1 MKKIIA
7 LMLSLLMLCSL
18 AACNDK
24 EDDKAGGWDRLTEEH
39 TDIDGVTIQITDL
52 TVEDGKV
59 ILKTKWKNDTIYK
72 VVYGA
77 SYTIERE
84 EDGEWVSTQTVD
96 ELYFISIAYELRAKS
111 SQDKDYTISNSFD
124 ISTPGK
130 YRIRSDCHVYNK
142 GMGSEST
149 KCELWTEFTVSEIM
163 HLDAGEKTEQTDIL
177 FEAQYIRTNGYHE
190 DAEYP
195 FHTVIRSASELTAYY
210 DAYKD
215 KYDLGRKEKVYS
227 DTTIGFLDACDKYDE
242 AFFSEKALVLVVI
255 EEGSGSIRHEVT
267 GVSEADE
274 KLHVYIESIIPE
286 EGTDDMA
293 EWHIIVA
300 VDQDDLPSDD
310 GIEIHYNEDKP
321 KNVSYSKGYGS
332 ISMVLPKGWKYEIVD
347 EDGVEFGIDIWPEGE
362 IEGEIYVSF
371 YNGFGVCGTGLAQ
384 ETVTVAGHEAWQ
396 GTYDNAKWWDFIHL
410 KDTPGDYVIL
420 NQGADAWLGEYE
432 KELTQILDSLRIA
445 DNIITKE
452 EALKIA
458 DLKATIKY
466 DSTGIGFD
474 VSKGVWCVTL
484 YTQGVAGGNQDIEIN
499 VDGNVVNTTY
509 GE

>member
-18 AACNDK
+18 AACNGT
-24 EDDKAGGWDRLTEEH
+24 EDDKAGGWDKVTQEY

-52 TVEDGKV
+52 TIEDGKV
-59 ILKTKWKNDTIYK
+59 VLKTKWKNDTIYK

-84 EDGEWVSTQTVD
+84 ENGEWVSTQTVD

-111 SQDKDYTISNSFD
+111 SQDKDYTISSSFEV
-124 ISTPGK
+124 STPGK

-142 GMGSEST
+142 GMGGDST
-149 KCELWTEFTVSEIM
+149 KCELWTEFVISETM
-163 HLDAGEKTEQTDIL
+163 HLDVNKKKEQTDIP

-210 DAYKD
+210 DEYKD

-242 AFFSEKALVLVVI
+242 AFFSEKALVLVVL
-255 EEGSGSIRHEVT
+255 EEGSGSIRHDVT
-267 GVSEADE
+267 GVSEVYE
-274 KLHVYIESIIPE
+274 KLHIYIESLVPE
-286 EGTDDMA
+286 ACTDDMA

-300 VDQDDLPSDD
+300 VNKDDLPSDD

-321 KNVSYSKGYGS
+321 KRVSYSKGYGS
-332 ISMVLPKGWKYEIVD
+332 ISLVLQKGWKYEIVD
-347 EDGVEFGIDIWPEGE
+347 EDGVEFGIDIWPDGE

-371 YNGFGVCGTGLAQ
+371 YNGFGVCGTGLK
-384 ETVTVAGHEAWQ
+384 EKTITVAGHEAWQ

-420 NQGADAWLGEYE
+420 NQGADSWLGEYE
-432 KELTQILDSLRIA
+432 AELMQILDSLRIA

-452 EALKIA
+452 EAIKLAVLEAEVEYDNIIA
-458 DLKATIKY
+458 RFDAVN
-466 DSTGIGFD
+466 GIWN
-474 VSKGVWCVTL
+474 VSL
-484 YTQGVAGGNQDIEIN
+484 YLTDAVGGYREFK
-499 VDGNVVNTTY
+499 VSADGSKV
-509 GE
+509 EAMWSA